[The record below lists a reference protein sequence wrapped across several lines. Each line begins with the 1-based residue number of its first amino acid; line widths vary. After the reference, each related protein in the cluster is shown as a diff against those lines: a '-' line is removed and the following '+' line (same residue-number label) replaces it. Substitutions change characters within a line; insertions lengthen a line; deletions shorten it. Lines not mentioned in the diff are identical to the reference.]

1 MMLHQLH
8 QPILLTLLTFLT
20 PPLLH
25 SNSNFHFQA
34 QALTSHQI
42 PYAVN
47 LRVQIQPQRRTDFLN
62 LIRQNQKLTLETESD
77 ALQYVVGEDVDTP
90 NVFYI
95 HEQFLSAKAFDV
107 HRDTDHAKEWA
118 AFKATGP
125 FLDSS
130 LDFYY
135 CANTKPCRRD
145 VRELFGVHVQ
155 VFVKKSRC
163 EEFLKVIDNSRRK
176 SLEVEDKCLQYVYG
190 SCVDYVSDDGGGEE
204 EDCKFV
210 LHEEY
215 TSQEGFVEHTQTDHF
230 KVWEEFVESKPFTK
244 DPVISLFETI

>member
-1 MMLHQLH
+1 M
-8 QPILLTLLTFLT
+8 TSST
-20 PPLLH
+20 PTTTT
-25 SNSNFHFQA
+25 SN
-34 QALTSHQI
+34 QI

-47 LRVQIQPQRRTDFLN
+47 LQVQIQPQRRNDFLT

-107 HRDTDHAKEWA
+107 HRGTDHAKEWA
-118 AFKATGP
+118 AFKDTGP

-145 VRELFGVHVQ
+145 VRELFGVQVQ

-163 EEFLKVIDNSRRK
+163 EEFLKVIDNSRCK
-176 SLEVEDKCLQYVYG
+176 SLEVEDNCLQYVYG
-190 SCVDYVSDDGGGEE
+190 SCVDYVSDDGEE

-230 KVWEEFVESKPFTK
+230 KVWGEFVESKPFTK
-244 DPVISLFETI
+244 DPVINLFETI